1 MLRLPALAMPVYLL
15 LWPAR
20 REPQVVARCETHCPP
35 GGGVPVVLIGGA
47 VVAAAVAYGV
57 VVLITSAV
65 FLTAAV
71 VVLSAAI
78 IAGVAFVVREVRQS
92 RVPVRAQLPRT
103 RAVVR
108 AELEAARA
116 QLAAVERRALPAP
129 KTALRGY
136 VLERRDEVPR

>member
-1 MLRLPALAMPVYLL
+1 MG
-15 LWPAR
+15 
-20 REPQVVARCETHCPP
+20 QVCHKHCPP
-35 GGGVPVVLIGGA
+35 EGGTALVLIGGA
-47 VVAAAVAYGV
+47 VVVAAVVYGV
-57 VVLITSAV
+57 VQAITSAV

-78 IAGVAFVVREVRQS
+78 FAGVACVVREVRQS

-103 RAVVR
+103 HAVVR

-136 VLERRDEVPR
+136 VLERRDEVAR